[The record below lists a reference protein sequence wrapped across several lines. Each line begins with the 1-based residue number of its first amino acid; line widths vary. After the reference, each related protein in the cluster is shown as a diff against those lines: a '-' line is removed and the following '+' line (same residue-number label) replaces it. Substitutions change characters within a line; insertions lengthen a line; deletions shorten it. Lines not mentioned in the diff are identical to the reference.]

1 MIDAGTI
8 GASLVL
14 DTAPF
19 ANGIESAL
27 LSLSSLGAFSGAQG
41 EKIGTLGEL
50 LAKCGRTV
58 NTEFGT
64 PFRNASNEVGAA
76 CSMIKGTVAGA
87 SAAVIPS
94 AQAIKSNI
102 LTPLR
107 QTAASGTNIM
117 QDFGQGLIN
126 GLSSKQASL
135 ASKAR
140 SIANSVAATMRKALG
155 IASPSKVMREVGRF
169 TAEGMA
175 LGLNDMAPQVEK
187 ASRGLA
193 DSAVFGADIRK
204 NIRVRNE
211 VYETEKEDT
220 KNIGISA
227 DDTLSRKLDTLIDLL
242 SNGRQS
248 IQLDRRTFGTLVRE
262 YT

>member
-8 GASLVL
+8 GASLIL

-41 EKIGTLGEL
+41 EQIGTLGEI
-50 LAKCGRTV
+50 LARCGSRV
-58 NTEFGT
+58 NTEFQT
-64 PFRNASNEVGAA
+64 PFRTASYEVSAA
-76 CSMIKGTVAGA
+76 CGMITGAVAGA

-94 AQAIKSNI
+94 AQALKGNI
-102 LTPLR
+102 LTPIR
-107 QTAASGTNIM
+107 QTVSSGKVIM

-126 GLSSKQASL
+126 GLVSKQASL
-135 ASKAR
+135 ASKAK

-175 LGLNDMAPQVEK
+175 LGLTDMTSQIEA
-187 ASRGLA
+187 ASKGLA
-193 DSAVFGADIRK
+193 KSAVTGADISK
-204 NIRVRNE
+204 IKVSSE
-211 VYETEKEDT
+211 FSKTEMAAPKPDEPMSEDNLLH
-220 KNIGISA
+220 KI
-227 DDTLSRKLDTLIDLL
+227 DTLIDLL